1 MIQPNCCV
9 IIFTDIRE
17 AIVRYIT
24 HGSFLSFAKEKRKQI
39 MMKMVI
45 LFCLDCY
52 PDKYTYSDTYS
63 EINTCIANK
72 LQIKKIVVEVSN
84 QHP

>member
-24 HGSFLSFAKEKRKQI
+24 HGSFLSFAKEKHKQI

-52 PDKYTYSDTYS
+52 PDKYTIPEIDTY
-63 EINTCIANK
+63 ITN
-72 LQIKKIVVEVSN
+72 VVK
-84 QHP
+84 QAPD

>member
-24 HGSFLSFAKEKRKQI
+24 HGSFLSFAKEKHKQI

-52 PDKYTYSDTYS
+52 PDK
-63 EINTCIANK
+63 
-72 LQIKKIVVEVSN
+72 
-84 QHP
+84 